1 MMLSFLYLKK
11 GSFIMEKIKRNLGIF
26 KNVETIVVM
35 ALFIALSIVF
45 GKLLAINFLDNFR
58 ISLENTPTI
67 LAAVVYGPLAGA
79 IVGGLSDL
87 IGCLL
92 VGYAINPIITA
103 GAVAV
108 GIAAGLL
115 AKLLLRENNHFSRAG
130 CFLRC
135 LFTIVPAHFIGSVIL
150 KTYGLYVYFGSPLF
164 FTFSVRFGIYA
175 VTSVIEAVILYILY
189 NRKIIK
195 KYKPQPHPRG

>member
-1 MMLSFLYLKK
+1 
-11 GSFIMEKIKRNLGIF
+11 MEKIKRNLGIF

-45 GKLLAINFLDNFR
+45 GKLLAINVTHNFR

-103 GAVAV
+103 AVAV

-135 LFTIVPAHFIGSVIL
+135 LLTIVPAHFIGSVIL

-164 FTFSVRFGIYA
+164 FTFSVRLGIYA

-195 KYKPQPHPRG
+195 KYKPQPQPRG